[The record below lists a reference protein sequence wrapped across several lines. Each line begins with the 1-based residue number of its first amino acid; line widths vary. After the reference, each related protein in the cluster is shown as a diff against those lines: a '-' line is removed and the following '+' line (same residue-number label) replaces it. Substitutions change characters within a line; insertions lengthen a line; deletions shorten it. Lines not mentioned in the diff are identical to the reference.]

1 MFAKNAKKKLIP
13 FAVISSLAVAGFAGN
28 AMNSEAKSDNDHGHH
43 KKNEIENVIFLI
55 GDGMGPSYTTA
66 YRSFMD
72 DKTTPYMEKTAFDE
86 NLVGA
91 QETYSWDPEESVTDS
106 AAAGTAMAAGV
117 KTYNGAISVDMDKK
131 EVKTVLEEAKEN
143 EKATG
148 LVSTSQINHATPAS
162 FGAHDESRNNYND
175 IADDY
180 YDEMIN
186 GEHKVDVILGGG
198 TSYFDRA
205 DRNLTDEFQ
214 KDGYSY
220 VTSKDELAKDDNE
233 QILGLF
239 APKGM
244 DKAIDRTEDAPSLQ
258 DMTDAALDR
267 LSEDK
272 DGFFLM
278 VEGSEIDWAGHDN
291 DAVAAMSEMEDFE
304 KAYKAAIEFAKKD
317 KHTLVV
323 TTADHSTGGFAM
335 GRDGEYKWDPAPLKA
350 AKKTPDYMAAK
361 IAEGADVE
369 KTLNENIDLDLTSD
383 EIASVQ
389 KATETND
396 VVEIDNAI
404 EKIFDL
410 RSGTGWTTG
419 GHTGVDVN
427 VYAYGPQSEKFAGLH
442 DNNET
447 GQMVMDLLN
456 TKKDRDHE
464 KNDDHDEDDDH
475 GHDNDHHKKDK

>member
-1 MFAKNAKKKLIP
+1 MKNAKKKIIP

-28 AMNSEAKSDNDHGHH
+28 APGIEAKSDKDH
-43 KKNEIENVIFLI
+43 KDKNEIENVIFLI
-55 GDGMGPSYTTA
+55 GDGMGPAYTTA
-66 YRSFMD
+66 YRSFKD
-72 DKTTPYMEKTAFDE
+72 DKSTPYMEETAFDQH
-86 NLVGA
+86 LVGA
-91 QETYSWDPEESVTDS
+91 QQTYSWDPEETVTDS
-106 AAAGTAMAAGV
+106 AAAGTAMAAGI
-117 KTYNGAISVDMDKK
+117 KTYNGAISVDVDKE

-186 GEHKVDVILGGG
+186 GEHKVDVLLGGG
-198 TSYFDRA
+198 TSYFERS
-205 DRNLTDEFQ
+205 DRNLTEEFK

-220 VTSKDELAKDDNE
+220 VTSKEELAKDKNE

-239 APKGM
+239 APKGL
-244 DKAIDRTEDAPSLQ
+244 DKAIDRTEDTPSLEE
-258 DMTDAALDR
+258 MTDAALDR
-267 LSEDK
+267 LKKDD

-278 VEGSEIDWAGHDN
+278 VEGSQIDWAGHDN

-304 KAYKAAIEFAKKD
+304 KAYQKAIEFAKKD

-323 TTADHSTGGFAM
+323 TTADHSTGGMTM
-335 GRDGEYKWDPAPLKA
+335 GRDGEYQWNPAPLKA
-350 AKKTPDYMAAK
+350 AKKTPDFMAAQ

-369 KTLNENIDLDLTSD
+369 ETLNKYIDLELTSE
-383 EIASVQ
+383 EIASV
-389 KATETND
+389 KEAAKTEKT
-396 VVEIDNAI
+396 VEIDDAI

-427 VYAYGPQSEKFAGLH
+427 VYAYGPESENFIGLH
-442 DNNET
+442 DNSET

-456 TKKDRDHE
+456 KKQ
-464 KNDDHDEDDDH
+464 
-475 GHDNDHHKKDK
+475 DNDHHNKDHDDDEDHNKDKGHRNKH